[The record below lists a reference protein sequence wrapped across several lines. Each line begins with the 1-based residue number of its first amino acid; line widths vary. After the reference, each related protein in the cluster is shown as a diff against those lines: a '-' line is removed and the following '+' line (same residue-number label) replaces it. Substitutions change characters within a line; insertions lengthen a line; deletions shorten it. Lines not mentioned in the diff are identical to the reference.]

1 MKGKKRIGILA
12 LSLAFV
18 GVATSCGSYAVS
30 RNTSPVKDEDA
41 IVIEDTDRTELKSIV
56 LDTSNVRK
64 VFYIGEEF
72 SYEGLVVNRSLSVY
86 DANGKNKG
94 LVDMPTKDF
103 TVDYSE
109 VDMNTVGTYK
119 ITVKHRLSN
128 KILTQSYNV
137 SVKPSVFESTPGLT
151 FNAGL
156 EVSFEDGKKIKDYL
170 LHDTYVEKYKDDYD
184 HNFNLYSLLNGL
196 SIKLHKWTSNGD
208 TATESRV
215 LSLTPDQ
222 VTIDSSSV
230 DIDTVGTYIVKVT
243 YEADDI
249 VIDGVNYNNDAS
261 AFLIIDVQDPIESI
275 KISSGSALFTQ
286 SIYGIDVE
294 AAGWEVYVQPVVSD
308 SYTEPFS
315 YDKYQID
322 GVDIFKVNQAQDVTV
337 SLIEDPSV
345 KCTKGIRINQSTTQ
359 NIISYAS
366 LETNVIF
373 DDPSDPDKPTDVLL
387 AGTDFIHGPLPLQDG
402 NTKYDSYYPK
412 GATYAKDRADV
423 YGSITFDTRITMK
436 GTDQAI
442 KIELDKKCELVLFF
456 NTTSEGDERDL
467 NVYPTDPIT
476 NKISDEYIW
485 STTSNAIR
493 EITVGSSKKPEIDR
507 AIVSIEEPGTYYIAN
522 PSGGIWF
529 YGLIIITDK

>member
-156 EVSFEDGKKIKDYL
+156 EVSFEDGQKIKEYL
-170 LHDTYVEKYKDDYD
+170 LHDTYVEKYKDDYNHD
-184 HNFNLYSLLNGL
+184 FNLYNLLNGL

-222 VTIDSSSV
+222 VTIDSSTV
-230 DIDTVGTYIVKVT
+230 DIDLVGTYVVKVT

-249 VIDGVNYNNDAS
+249 IIDGVNYSNDAS

-275 KISSGSALFTQ
+275 KINSGSALFNQ
-286 SIYGIDVE
+286 SINGIDVE

-308 SYTEPFS
+308 SYVEPFS

-322 GVDIFKVNQAQDVTV
+322 GVDIFKVDQAQDITI
-337 SLIEDPSV
+337 SLIDDPSV
-345 KCTKGIRINQSTTQ
+345 KCTKGIKITKSTTQ
-359 NIISYAS
+359 DIISYTTLAP
-366 LETNVIF
+366 VINGLTG
-373 DDPSDPDKPTDVLL
+373 DNLPADILL
-387 AGTDFIHGPLPLQDG
+387 AGTTFIHGPLP
-402 NTKYDSYYPK
+402 NKIDSDTYYTT
-412 GATYAKDRADV
+412 GATYTSGRAAKD
-423 YGSITFDTRITMK
+423 YLGSLSFDERVTIK
-436 GTDQAI
+436 GSAQAF
-442 KIELDKKCELVLFF
+442 KFEFTKSAKLVVFF
-456 NTTSEGDERDL
+456 ASTGDEERELCLYPEDL
-467 NVYPTDPIT
+467 TTHTMSADILQTEVTTTAKQEIVRKVYDVP
-476 NKISDEYIW
+476 S
-485 STTSNAIR
+485 A
-493 EITVGSSKKPEIDR
+493 
-507 AIVSIEEPGTYYIAN
+507 GTYYLAN
-522 PSGGIWF
+522 PNGGVYVHGF
-529 YGLIIITDK
+529 IIATDK